1 MEFMFQQQALPSSGA
16 EELPTRR
23 PPRYANAFR
32 RGTAIPDEFDDSYY
46 DAADR
51 DLGTNQDTAAGQG
64 GDGTA
69 NLNDRQFTADE
80 MRRRRSFAPRQV
92 FGQAIEFGVNH
103 GINAVN
109 AMGLNGGL
117 AGLALQTVG
126 SWGVN
131 RMVGQTPFVSMERA
145 SARAVANNAGPSQS
159 MARQAYQSG
168 AGGAW
173 NTMCQSPVPLRA
185 PVSTAQPSHN
195 IMAARPPPQSA
206 SHRGLGAIAQP

>member
-1 MEFMFQQQALPSSGA
+1 
-16 EELPTRR
+16 
-23 PPRYANAFR
+23 
-32 RGTAIPDEFDDSYY
+32 
-46 DAADR
+46 
-51 DLGTNQDTAAGQG
+51 
-64 GDGTA
+64 
-69 NLNDRQFTADE
+69 
-80 MRRRRSFAPRQV
+80 MRRRRSFVPRQV
-92 FGQAIEFGVNH
+92 FGQAVEFTVNH
-103 GINAVN
+103 GINALSGAAAQYAAN

-173 NTMCQSPVPLRA
+173 NTMGQSPVPLRD